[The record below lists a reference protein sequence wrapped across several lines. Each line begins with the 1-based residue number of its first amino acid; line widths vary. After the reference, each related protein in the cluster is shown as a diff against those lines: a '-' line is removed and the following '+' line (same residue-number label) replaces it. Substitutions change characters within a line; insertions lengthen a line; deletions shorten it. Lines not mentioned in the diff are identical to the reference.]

1 VSSSPSRGQVPPDT
15 QDTGAPDTGGP
26 ALIAHLRRLAAEK
39 QVVIPEF
46 LAPHEADVHTG
57 RLRQHY
63 LDWGKAGAPAVV
75 FLHAGRLNAHSWDLV
90 CLALRDRY
98 RCLSVDL
105 AGHGDSAWAADG
117 DYRVATS
124 ADDLRGFADALGL
137 KKFLLVGL
145 SMGGMHALAF
155 AGRHPERLYG
165 LVIMDIGPEVNPEGT
180 RRQREAMAVF
190 EPMAEFEDFV
200 RLALA
205 DRPTRNADKLRFT
218 IAQNVRQQADGR
230 WVWKY
235 DVANRSRQSHAQ
247 IESDRRYL
255 AEIAPDIACPTLVL
269 RGESS
274 DILLREHAARLAAR
288 VQRGRWAEIPGA
300 RHFLHLDNPVAVI
313 AELERFFGETPAD

>member
-1 VSSSPSRGQVPPDT
+1 MSSSPARGQVPPDT
-15 QDTGAPDTGGP
+15 QPPGAPDTGGV
-26 ALIAHLRRLAAEK
+26 ALVTHLRRLAVEK
-39 QVVIPEF
+39 QVTIPAF
-46 LAPHEADVHTG
+46 VAPREADVHTG

-63 LDWGKAGAPAVV
+63 LDWGNEEAPAVV
-75 FLHAGRLNAHSWDLV
+75 FLHAGRLNAHSWDLI

-105 AGHGDSAWAADG
+105 AGHGDSEWAADG
-117 DYRVATS
+117 DYRVSTS
-124 ADDLRGFADALGL
+124 ADDLLGFADALGL
-137 KKFLLVGL
+137 QKFLLVGL

-155 AGRHPERLYG
+155 AGRHTERLRG

-205 DRPTRNADKLRFT
+205 DRPSRNADKLRFT

-255 AEIAPDIACPTLVL
+255 AEIAPAIACPTLVL

-274 DILLREHAARLAAR
+274 DILLREHAAGLAAR

-313 AELERFFGETPAD
+313 AELERFFGELQAG